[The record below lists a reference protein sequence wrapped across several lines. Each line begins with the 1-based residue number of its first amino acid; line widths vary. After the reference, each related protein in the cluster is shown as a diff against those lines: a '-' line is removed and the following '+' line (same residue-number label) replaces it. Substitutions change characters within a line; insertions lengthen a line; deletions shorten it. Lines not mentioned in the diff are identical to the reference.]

1 MAEKATDPRQQKT
14 QTMPIRIP
22 DSLPAKQIL
31 ESERVFIMG
40 EQRAMTQD
48 IRTLRILILNL
59 MPNKVVT
66 ETQLLRAL
74 SNSPLQVSPELMMVK
89 SHNSKNT
96 SAEHLSSF
104 YKTFDDVK
112 DKKYD
117 GLIIT
122 GAPVEQMP
130 FNEVDYWDELREI
143 MDWRLKNVTSTMH
156 ICWGAQA
163 GLYHH
168 YGIDKYALPGKMF
181 GVFRHRV
188 IDPLTPLMR
197 GFDDEFSAPH
207 SRHTG
212 TRREDVER
220 CKELKML
227 AYSDIAGP
235 YIIISDDGRQ
245 VFVMGHSEYD
255 RNTLKEEYFRD
266 LGKNLPIKVP
276 FNYFPDDDPLK
287 EPKKNWR
294 AHSHLLFS
302 NWLNYYVYQQTPYE
316 L

>member
-1 MAEKATDPRQQKT
+1 
-14 QTMPIRIP
+14 MPIRIP
-22 DSLPAKQIL
+22 DSLPAKQVL

-59 MPNKVVT
+59 MPNKVAT

-74 SNSPLQVSPELMMVK
+74 SNSPLQVSPELLMVK
-89 SHNSKNT
+89 SHNAKNT

-112 DKKYD
+112 DKRFD

-130 FNEVDYWDELREI
+130 FEEVDYWAELCEI
-143 MDWRLKNVTSTMH
+143 MDWSRDHVTSTLH

-168 YGIDKYALPGKMF
+168 YGIDKYALPEKMF
-181 GVFRHRV
+181 GVFRHKVMDLRV
-188 IDPLTPLMR
+188 PLVR
-197 GFDDEFSAPH
+197 GFDDVFCAPH

-212 TRREDVER
+212 TRREDVEK
-220 CKELKML
+220 CPQLLML
-227 AYSDIAGP
+227 AYSEMAGP
-235 YIIISDDGRQ
+235 YIVISRNGKQ

-255 RNTLKEEYFRD
+255 RDTLKSEYLRD
-266 LGKNLPIKVP
+266 LGKGLPIKLP
-276 FNYFPDDDPLK
+276 YNYFPDDDPGK
-287 EPKKNWR
+287 TPEKSWR
-294 AHSHLLFS
+294 AHCHLLFT